1 MDSFPPLMRSCGA
14 ILGIIEQSTRSQN
27 AAHFNKNGAVWSHF
41 VSHSLVHTILLVETR
56 ETNIWQSMDG
66 SLQTENFKRKGWKGK
81 EVQNQSHKIRPLKRM
96 RHWYSTNV
104 YFCVPTLREGIR
116 LGTAHSFFA
125 KLRWFLLLRRNS
137 MIWVMV
143 NLQALG
149 LIFIFPGQIFIIV
162 GCRHENPVIHYGAS
176 LSAATSP
183 ACSYIPIH
191 IDQFCINIAPSPLG
205 PDHPQCEHHHKN

>member
-1 MDSFPPLMRSCGA
+1 MDSFPLLMRSCGA

-27 AAHFNKNGAVWSHF
+27 AAHFNKNGSVWSHF

-56 ETNIWQSMDG
+56 PTFGNQWMV
-66 SLQTENFKRKGWKGK
+66 LYKRKTSNGK

-191 IDQFCINIAPSPLG
+191 IDQFCINVAPSPLS
-205 PDHPQCEHHHKN
+205 PDHPQTE

>member
-1 MDSFPPLMRSCGA
+1 MQLISIKTAQCGHT
-14 ILGIIEQSTRSQN
+14 L
-27 AAHFNKNGAVWSHF
+27 WL
-41 VSHSLVHTILLVETR
+41 VSHSLVQTILMVEA
-56 ETNIWQSMDG
+56 SMDG
-66 SLQTENFKRKGWKGK
+66 SLQKEKFKRKGKG
-81 EVQNQSHKIRPLKRM
+81 VQ
-96 RHWYSTNV
+96 RHWHSTNV
-104 YFCVPTLREGIR
+104 YFRVPTLREVVR

-125 KLRWFLLLRRNS
+125 KLRWFSLLRRNS

-183 ACSYIPIH
+183 GCSYIPIH
-191 IDQFCINIAPSPLG
+191 IDQFCINIALSPLS
-205 PDHPQCEHHHKN
+205 PDHPQSEHHHKI

>member
-1 MDSFPPLMRSCGA
+1 
-14 ILGIIEQSTRSQN
+14 
-27 AAHFNKNGAVWSHF
+27 
-41 VSHSLVHTILLVETR
+41 
-56 ETNIWQSMDG
+56 
-66 SLQTENFKRKGWKGK
+66 
-81 EVQNQSHKIRPLKRM
+81 
-96 RHWYSTNV
+96 
-104 YFCVPTLREGIR
+104 
-116 LGTAHSFFA
+116 
-125 KLRWFLLLRRNS
+125 

-191 IDQFCINIAPSPLG
+191 IDQFCINIALSPLS
-205 PDHPQCEHHHKN
+205 PDHPQSEHHHKHRKNCECRPSHYLIVNLNLNLDLNRCLCSHCSYCSHCSLCSHWSHCFFFLGSSKSFIQKPIHWNLNVAIVVMVVLVKGVPKNVP

>member
-1 MDSFPPLMRSCGA
+1 ML
-14 ILGIIEQSTRSQN
+14 
-27 AAHFNKNGAVWSHF
+27 W
-41 VSHSLVHTILLVETR
+41 
-56 ETNIWQSMDG
+56 
-66 SLQTENFKRKGWKGK
+66 
-81 EVQNQSHKIRPLKRM
+81 QNQSHKIRPLKRM

-137 MIWVMV
+137 MIWAMV

-191 IDQFCINIAPSPLG
+191 IDQFCINIAPSPLS
-205 PDHPQCEHHHKN
+205 PDHPQTEWTSLQKLEAYGPSRQTNAKRGEINIWYTCGSGWLQVVLLFGTLPSYGSNKL

>member
-1 MDSFPPLMRSCGA
+1 MQLISIKTAQCGHTLCHNLEF
-14 ILGIIEQSTRSQN
+14 IQSW
-27 AAHFNKNGAVWSHF
+27 WSKHLW
-41 VSHSLVHTILLVETR
+41 VVLS
-56 ETNIWQSMDG
+56 
-66 SLQTENFKRKGWKGK
+66 KRKSSNGK
-81 EVQNQSHKIRPLKRM
+81 ERSHKFRPLKRM
-96 RHWYSTNV
+96 RHWHSTNV

-116 LGTAHSFFA
+116 LRTVHSFFA
-125 KLRWFLLLRRNS
+125 KLRWFSLLQRNS

-191 IDQFCINIAPSPLG
+191 IDQFCINIAPSPLS

>member
-1 MDSFPPLMRSCGA
+1 MDSFPLLMRSCGA

-41 VSHSLVHTILLVETR
+41 VSHSLVHTILMVEA
-56 ETNIWQSMDG
+56 SMDG
-66 SLQTENFKRKGWKGK
+66 SLQTENFKRKGK

-116 LGTAHSFFA
+116 LRTVHSFFA
-125 KLRWFLLLRRNS
+125 KLRWFSLLRRNS
-137 MIWVMV
+137 MTWVMV

-191 IDQFCINIAPSPLG
+191 IDQFCINIAPSPLS
-205 PDHPQCEHHHKN
+205 PDHPQTE